1 MDSQI
6 NNKDSSN
13 TETGQSSSKSDEI
26 FVLKPEPKKPVSKKT
41 VWITIGLTIF
51 GIVILIIVFM
61 AAIIGSAGGLADD
74 YRQLAFTQV
83 SKLDA
88 PLKDLEPSRVLNNRN
103 IEPAINNIY
112 ISKQAQPSLENTLF
126 VGDLSSKYVAA
137 KKQQENITSYYK
149 ALDSYTA
156 QLGQLIQF
164 DDALQAK
171 SVQETDVIAKLNVND
186 SLSIRSIAGNYQD
199 FADQLKGI
207 EAPIQLRKLQN
218 DLVKNYQTRS
228 DIYTKWAVAMESG
241 DKASIADLQ
250 TQIQTLKDKATTQ
263 IADKNFVLLFTPSY
277 QKLLLQQKTLETTLS
292 N

>member
-6 NNKDSSN
+6 DNKDSS
-13 TETGQSSSKSDEI
+13 TAETSQPSSKSDEI
-26 FVLKPEPKKPVSKKT
+26 FVLKPEPKEPVSKKT
-41 VWITIGLTIF
+41 VWLTIGLTVF
-51 GIVILIIVFM
+51 GIVFLIIVFM

-74 YRQLAFTQV
+74 YRQLAFTQIN
-83 SKLDA
+83 KLDT

-103 IEPAINNIY
+103 IEPAINKIY
-112 ISKQAQPSLENTLF
+112 VSKQAQPSLENTLF

-164 DDALQAK
+164 DDAIQAK
-171 SVQETDVIAKLNVND
+171 TVQETDVVSKLNIND

-199 FADQLKGI
+199 FADQIKDTNTPVQLKI
-207 EAPIQLRKLQN
+207 LQN

-241 DKASIADLQ
+241 DKASIAALQ
-250 TQIQTLKDKATTQ
+250 TQLQTLKDKAATQ